1 MHLRHAFG
9 LVTVLL
15 LHFAGFSFSA
25 CASDCESDLNPAPKA
40 QLMAEMNR
48 TASDSW
54 EAWELTA
61 DGRVLFAA
69 VDAAGELSVFEPL
82 RNGAQPVLSQMVT
95 GTDERDVVLAGLG
108 QVARVRIMPVGGEA
122 NGVGGDPQMQN
133 LAREVA
139 ADLPLLDG
147 ESVTS
152 VAPLTVNDVGTL
164 VAIKTNARVV
174 ILKVPASQAE
184 TH

>member
-1 MHLRHAFG
+1 MHLRHAFS

-25 CASDCESDLNPAPKA
+25 WASDCESDLNPAPKA
-40 QLMAEMNR
+40 QLMAEMNHP
-48 TASDSW
+48 ASEAW

-69 VDAAGELSVFEPL
+69 VNAAGEMSVFEPL
-82 RNGAQPVLSQMVT
+82 QNGVEPVLSQMVT
-95 GTDERDVVLAGLG
+95 GAEERDLVLTGLG
-108 QVARVRIMPVGGEA
+108 QIARVRIMPVGGEA
-122 NGVGGDPQMQN
+122 NGMGEDLQMQN
-133 LAREVA
+133 LARQVV
-139 ADLPLLDG
+139 ADLSLLDG
-147 ESVTS
+147 ETVTS
-152 VAPLTVNDVGTL
+152 VAPLSVNDVGTL
-164 VAIKTNARVV
+164 VAVKTNARVL